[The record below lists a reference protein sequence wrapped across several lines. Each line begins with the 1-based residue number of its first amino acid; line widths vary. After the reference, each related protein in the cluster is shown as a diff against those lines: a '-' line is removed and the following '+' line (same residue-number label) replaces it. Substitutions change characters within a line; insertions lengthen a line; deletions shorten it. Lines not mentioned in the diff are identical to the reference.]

1 MYTALPRLCASI
13 NKNKRLGIDDI
24 DNINCNIC
32 EMPLE
37 LPDLE
42 QHIVSQ
48 IHLRNK
54 AQLDTKLRILNT
66 VWPRQQSVLH
76 KWLES
81 A

>member
-1 MYTALPRLCASI
+1 MYIALPRLCASI
-13 NKNKRLGIDDI
+13 NKNKRMGIDI

-32 EMPLE
+32 EMPVE

-66 VWPRQQSVLH
+66 VGPRQQSVLH

>member
-13 NKNKRLGIDDI
+13 NKNKRLSIDI

-32 EMPLE
+32 EKPLE

>member
-13 NKNKRLGIDDI
+13 NKNKRVGIDI